1 MSDPRESQL
10 SRVTIEN
17 VTEAQL
23 EQLMQHVG
31 EFAVT
36 QIIPMS
42 NVESNVEATSEVD
55 KNSSDYN
62 PALVSFLKSDE
73 YGSQSGIPVLPKH
86 KLAQY
91 ARDHNFTGI
100 ISERSERRSSPSRND
115 MFGIRELESSIYALS
130 TSGRRLIEPE
140 KYTYRRILRADK
152 LAELLVDIHK
162 DPTSYLFSK
171 EQVRFLEACEADL
184 RLSPEE

>member
-42 NVESNVEATSEVD
+42 NVESAVVATSEVD
-55 KNSSDYN
+55 KSSSDYN

-100 ISERSERRSSPSRND
+100 ISETRSRPHRND

-140 KYTYRRILRADK
+140 EYTYRRILRADK
-152 LAELLVDIHK
+152 LAKLLVDIHK
-162 DPTSYLFSK
+162 DPAYYEFST
-171 EQVRFLEACEADL
+171 EQVRFLEACEAAL
-184 RLSPEE
+184 HLSPEE

>member
-36 QIIPMS
+36 RIIPMS
-42 NVESNVEATSEVD
+42 NVESSVVAPPEVD
-55 KNSSDYN
+55 KNSIDYN
-62 PALVSFLKSDE
+62 PALVSFLKS
-73 YGSQSGIPVLPKH
+73 YKPGSQSGIPVLPKH

-100 ISERSERRSSPSRND
+100 ISETRSNPRRHD
-115 MFGIRELESSIYALS
+115 MFGIGELESSIYSLS
-130 TSGRRLIEPE
+130 SSDRRLIEPE
-140 KYTYRRILRADK
+140 EYTYRRILRADK
-152 LAELLVDIHK
+152 LAKLLVDIHK
-162 DPTSYLFSK
+162 DPASYLFNK
-171 EQVRFLEACEADL
+171 EQMRFLEACAADL
-184 RLSPEE
+184 HLSPEE

>member
-42 NVESNVEATSEVD
+42 NVESAVVATSEVD
-55 KNSSDYN
+55 KSSSDYN

-86 KLAQY
+86 
-91 ARDHNFTGI
+91 NFTGI
-100 ISERSERRSSPSRND
+100 ISETRSRPHRND

-140 KYTYRRILRADK
+140 EYTYRRILRADK
-152 LAELLVDIHK
+152 LAKLLVDIHK
-162 DPTSYLFSK
+162 DPAYYEFST
-171 EQVRFLEACEADL
+171 EQVRFLEACEAAL
-184 RLSPEE
+184 HLSPEE